1 MTADEEKDLLKLV
14 KKDPQAFAV
23 LYDNNYNPIFSY
35 VFRRLG
41 NYDLSKDITAETF
54 LKAYQKIG
62 GFVWR
67 GIPVSAWF
75 YRIASNEI
83 NLYMRQKKYSPA
95 YIEDTGLRHFF
106 QYEEGIETEKAA
118 LEKAMLEHKQ
128 FSDVQQQLADLDI
141 KYQAVIALRF
151 FEEKSIK
158 EIAIILAKNEGTV
171 KSLLSRGLEKLRT
184 AMGEK

>member
-1 MTADEEKDLLKLV
+1 VTADEEKELLRLI

-23 LYDNNYNPIFSY
+23 LYDNYYTPIFAY

-41 NYDLSKDITAETF
+41 NYNLSKDITAETF

-62 GFVWR
+62 SFVWR
-67 GIPVSAWF
+67 GIPLSAWF

-83 NLYMRQKKYSPA
+83 NLYIRQRKYSPA
-95 YIEDTGLRHFF
+95 YIGETGLRHFF

-128 FSDVQQQLADLDI
+128 FSDVQEQLAQLDV
-141 KYQAVIALRF
+141 KYQEVIALRF
-151 FEEKSIK
+151 FEEKTIK
-158 EIAIILAKNEGTV
+158 EIALILAKNEGTV

-184 AMGEK
+184 AMGKK